1 MSKSILTCDCSLYST
16 FTKILITHQ
25 MTRTMKL
32 KSSCPK
38 MSLSPVET
46 KCSNF
51 CKFSLDIHN
60 HAYKQHCQIAQYPR
74 FVPKL
79 AQRYP
84 NALYW
89 LIYSIKPHVCLNRYK
104 IFNHV
109 CLLALLVPMSHTFPY
124 WHPYISTFYGKDIHL
139 SQYKFTFYSI
149 MPFIV
154 NNPLLRHIPTF
165 YDINWPLTAH
175 ILLLQHIRF
184 FTSTI

>member
-109 CLLALLVPMSHTFPY
+109 CLLALLECLILFLIGIHIYPPSMGK
-124 WHPYISTFYGKDIHL
+124 ISTF
-139 SQYKFTFYSI
+139 
-149 MPFIV
+149 P
-154 NNPLLRHIPTF
+154 N
-165 YDINWPLTAH
+165 INSPSTA
-175 ILLLQHIRF
+175 
-184 FTSTI
+184 